1 MGDYARRK
9 GAERS
14 IASSNPQRFTV
25 TQNIGILPGFCV
37 VALALSALGCGD
49 GEDTGFPKNLKARGA
64 LVSVDA
70 GETTVGFPRG
80 TMRVQEKTKS
90 FKISKHP
97 ITKKQYQECEAAR
110 ICGAPKLEECSDP
123 ALAAASFKGSD
134 DAAAICVGRQNAE
147 TYCKW
152 AGGRLPTL
160 AEWLRAARGPSVQAY
175 PWGSTR
181 ASCAQHPKS
190 VEGNVRFQSHMMG
203 AASTEGC
210 DASSEGALLTKKHP
224 AGAAAGSGME
234 DVLIA
239 PAELL
244 QGSETSPFA
253 TCRAGEHCLVYGG
266 NPGSIDSV
274 QPYSIARVSPAD
286 SGHGSMVRLTPH
298 PYAFR
303 CIAEK

>member
-1 MGDYARRK
+1 MGDYARRQ

-14 IASSNPQRFTV
+14 IASSTPQRSFIARIAANTA
-25 TQNIGILPGFCV
+25 GSCAF
-37 VALALSALGCGD
+37 ALTLCTLSCGD

-70 GETTVGFPRG
+70 GETTVGFARG
-80 TMRVQEKTKS
+80 TMRVQEKTRS

-97 ITKKQYQECEAAR
+97 ISKKQYQECEAAR
-110 ICGAPKLEECSDP
+110 ICGAPKVEECSDP

-190 VEGNVRFQSHMMG
+190 VEGNARFQLHSMG
-203 AASTEGC
+203 AVSTEGC

-244 QGSETSPFA
+244 RGSETSPFA
-253 TCRAGEHCLVYGG
+253 TCRAGQHCLAYGL
-266 NPGSIDSV
+266 NPGSIDSIR
-274 QPYSIARVSPAD
+274 PYNVGGVSAEP
-286 SGHGSMVRLTPH
+286 GGKGRVRLFPEA
-298 PYAFR
+298 YSFR
-303 CIAEK
+303 CVVEK